1 MRDVDENEYF
11 GQLDAADLDSWLG
24 ESSRMLQVSMSMSM
38 SINNG
43 TGSNKSEDLS
53 EPDVPMDPLVDDDLY
68 YEKPPDGYYPY
79 DNPGPEPITPVTTPA
94 TPTTEPETPTTTV
107 STPATETTVPA
118 TEPATPV
125 TTPATP
131 TITPPTT
138 TVTDSVPTVTVNDE
152 QPTTSSSS
160 QGTDSTS
167 TNISEPAEVDGQSA
181 ESSPNAAD
189 IVTSNQKTGA
199 QLSKEES
206 PAKLNTGVIVGL
218 SAVALVALGGAGLL
232 ARRRSRQQR
241 LYEL

>member
-38 SINNG
+38 S
-43 TGSNKSEDLS
+43 
-53 EPDVPMDPLVDDDLY
+53 DPTDPQVDDALY

-189 IVTSNQKTGA
+189 IVPFNQKTGA